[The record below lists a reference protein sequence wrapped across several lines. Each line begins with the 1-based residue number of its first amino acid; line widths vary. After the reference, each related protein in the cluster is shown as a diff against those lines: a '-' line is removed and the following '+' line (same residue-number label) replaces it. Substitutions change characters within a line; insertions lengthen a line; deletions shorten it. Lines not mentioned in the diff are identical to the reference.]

1 MCGTF
6 EVSESAEP
14 CIETCDAV
22 KQPASTERDL
32 AQRPPSG
39 HEIAY
44 REFVDRYQSAVYRVA
59 YGILTDRQDA
69 DEVAQRVFVTS
80 YFSLAAFDGCS
91 ALFVH
96 LYRIAVNECY
106 GVLRKRCKKALPEG
120 DSAEQLVPTSMPITR
135 DSYPTPDGVVSQRDL
150 LNKLLGR
157 IEEEDRYLLL
167 LRELEGY
174 SVPQLADATGMNE
187 HTIRVT
193 LFRTRQRLTQAMAQL
208 SLNAGRARHETC

>member
-80 YFSLAAFDGCS
+80 YFSLAAFDGRS
-91 ALFVH
+91 ALFVR

-106 GVLRKRCKKALPEG
+106 GFLRKRCKKALPESESG
-120 DSAEQLVPTSMPITR
+120 EQLVPTSMTITR
-135 DSYPTPDGVVSQRDL
+135 DAYPTPDGVVSRRGL

-174 SVPQLADATGMNE
+174 TVAQLAEATEMNE

-208 SLNAGRARHETC
+208 SLDAGRTHHETC